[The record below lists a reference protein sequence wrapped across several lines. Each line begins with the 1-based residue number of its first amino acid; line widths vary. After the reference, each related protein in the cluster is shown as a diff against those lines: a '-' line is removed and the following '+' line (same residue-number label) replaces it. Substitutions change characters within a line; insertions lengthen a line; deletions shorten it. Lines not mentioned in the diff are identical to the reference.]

1 MDRRNRELEARLGM
15 QRESI
20 ARLGRF
26 QRSAET
32 AEGRIGAMEGE
43 VRGERGGRER
53 AEGEVRALKEELE
66 EWKRREKR
74 VRRRLMEV
82 EGDNE
87 EGKEG
92 EGGEGEG
99 WFEGDGRIRA
109 GRVEAEEEEA
119 RLKEVR
125 SKRRQH
131 ATLAA

>member
-1 MDRRNRELEARLGM
+1 MGLWRGRLG
-15 QRESI
+15 
-20 ARLGRF
+20 GR
-26 QRSAET
+26 
-32 AEGRIGAMEGE
+32 
-43 VRGERGGRER
+43 RER

-92 EGGEGEG
+92 EVGEGEG